1 MTDRFQRTKLLLGE
15 EKFNMLSDAR
25 VLIFGLGGVGGYTA
39 EALARGGIGSL
50 TLVDGDK
57 VDITNINRQIIADD
71 NTVGQMKASAFKDRI
86 KLINPNCVCTAVNS
100 FYTAE
105 NQDTIGFSKFDYI
118 VDAIDT
124 VSSKLLI
131 IERAKREGIP
141 VISAM
146 GTARK
151 LDPTLLK
158 IGDIYDTSGCPL
170 ARVMRRELRRRG
182 IDKLTVVWSSEE
194 PIMPG
199 GDRGR
204 DAPIGSVSFVP
215 SVAGL
220 YIAGKVISDIAG
232 TGGLYGR

>member
-15 EKFNMLSDAR
+15 EKFNMLSDAS

-105 NQDTIGFSKFDYI
+105 NCDTIDFSKFDYI

-131 IERAKREGIP
+131 IERAKGR
-141 VISAM
+141 
-146 GTARK
+146 
-151 LDPTLLK
+151 
-158 IGDIYDTSGCPL
+158 IYL
-170 ARVMRRELRRRG
+170 
-182 IDKLTVVWSSEE
+182 
-194 PIMPG
+194 
-199 GDRGR
+199 
-204 DAPIGSVSFVP
+204 
-215 SVAGL
+215 
-220 YIAGKVISDIAG
+220 
-232 TGGLYGR
+232 